1 MGGNSRPP
9 SSSKKDAWN
18 ENCPLSSRR
27 VARRRTVSVPIT
39 VGDGAAAA
47 AAAAAADAAVG
58 STVHHSA
65 GRLPPVRCASSVVSP
80 HRSVGN
86 VQRDNWI
93 SGRTVRVHVSFR

>member
-1 MGGNSRPP
+1 MGEIPP
-9 SSSKKDAWN
+9 PQKKDAWN

-39 VGDGAAAA
+39 VGDGAAAE
-47 AAAAAADAAVG
+47 AAAADAAVG

-93 SGRTVRVHVSFR
+93 SGRAVRVHVSFR